1 MMQPRLR
8 RGVIEMNVLI
18 KSGAMCALVAL
29 FLGVLGFYDNLS
41 RVGAAED
48 QKTQKVAVAD
58 SKTTGDLL
66 APSKKSDDN
75 IAERVALI
83 DRIAKSEARIKIDVE
98 KLEVLPN
105 GLTLYSFKYRT
116 DPTRYVGL
124 MANDLASSEE
134 FSKFVVDMGEGYY
147 TINYPALKIH
157 QATYDD
163 YKRLGL
169 AALDDK
175 PNLASSKAPAPTN

>member
-18 KSGAMCALVAL
+18 KTGAMGVLVAL

-48 QKTQKVAVAD
+48 HKAQKLAAAD
-58 SKTTGDLL
+58 HKATGDLL
-66 APSKKSDDN
+66 APSLISDDN

-83 DRIAKSEARIKIDVE
+83 DKIAKSEARIKTDVE

-105 GLTLYSFKYRT
+105 GLTLYSFRYRT
-116 DPTRYVGL
+116 DPTHYVGL
-124 MANDLASSEE
+124 MANDLASNEQ
-134 FSKFVVDMGEGYY
+134 FSKFVVDMGEGHY

-157 QATYDD
+157 QATLEE

-175 PNLASSKAPAPTN
+175 PDLASSKEAGN